1 MYLLNRKPTPVIIV
15 SIAALLLTLFLGVQG
30 GLQSKSNADL
40 ARNFNDLE
48 LYIKTSQA
56 RYTSLIDRLDY
67 QSGKL
72 ATTQDQMI
80 CIGRL
85 NAQWNL
91 VVGDAFIFVLT
102 VSRDKENL
110 DKLQSLLLK
119 IQEVQIK
126 IQNIEEE
133 CHLKK

>member
-1 MYLLNRKPTPVIIV
+1 MLNRKPTPVIIV